1 MGSSHYL
8 SKIYRSELIC
18 WASNGKKH
26 LLAASNLDEI
36 VFKLMTLKT
45 IIVSCNHVTVTVK
58 KQQHS
63 KNQLDRGTAALPAPA
78 LKRRVIFH

>member
-1 MGSSHYL
+1 M
-8 SKIYRSELIC
+8 E
-18 WASNGKKH
+18 KKH
-26 LLAASNLDEI
+26 LLAASNLDET
-36 VFKLMTLKT
+36 VLKLMTLKT

-63 KNQLDRGTAALPAPA
+63 KNQLDTGTAALPAPA